1 MLKFAFDTLDEVNL
15 ILEALGEMPA
25 KRSFMMLNKLHAQLQ
40 PQLQAQAASAAP
52 AVEKPPEPP
61 TVQ

>member
-1 MLKFAFDTLDEVNL
+1 
-15 ILEALGEMPA
+15 MPA

-40 PQLQAQAASAAP
+40 PQLQAQAAPAAP